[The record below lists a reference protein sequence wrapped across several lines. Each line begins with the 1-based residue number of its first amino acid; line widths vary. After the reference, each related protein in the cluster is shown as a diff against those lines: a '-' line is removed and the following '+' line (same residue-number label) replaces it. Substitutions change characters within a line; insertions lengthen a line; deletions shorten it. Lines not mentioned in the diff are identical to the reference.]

1 MHGSI
6 LSMTSMTRR
15 LWVFPRT
22 WQTLAKS
29 WFKGS
34 TPHPAS
40 SLSISKK
47 GHTMADKQES
57 LSIIDKDCSV
67 DGSFDVKGKLVVA
80 GTLRGALTGNT
91 VVTVEGSHVD
101 APARVR
107 EMIIGGEFIGDIT
120 VYESLRI
127 LSTGAF
133 SGKIACN
140 SITLDSGGKL
150 NGRVSPLDPKE
161 RLPRDDTALS
171 AGDMNPASPQVEGD
185 TEGTDSSS
193 TIED

>member
-1 MHGSI
+1 MCGCI
-6 LSMTSMTRR
+6 LSITSITKPMSV
-15 LWVFPRT
+15 LPRS
-22 WQTLAKS
+22 WQTLTKS

-34 TPHPAS
+34 SLHPAS

-67 DGSFDVKGKLVVA
+67 DGSFDVSGKLVVA

-120 VYESLRI
+120 VYETLRI
-127 LSTGAF
+127 LSTGVF
-133 SGKIACN
+133 SGKITCN

-150 NGRVSPLDPKE
+150 NGRVRPLDSTGGFSRE
-161 RLPRDDTALS
+161 DTTIS
-171 AGDMNPASPQVEGD
+171 ADGVNPASPQVEGD
-185 TEGTDSSS
+185 TEGTGSSKP
-193 TIED
+193 D